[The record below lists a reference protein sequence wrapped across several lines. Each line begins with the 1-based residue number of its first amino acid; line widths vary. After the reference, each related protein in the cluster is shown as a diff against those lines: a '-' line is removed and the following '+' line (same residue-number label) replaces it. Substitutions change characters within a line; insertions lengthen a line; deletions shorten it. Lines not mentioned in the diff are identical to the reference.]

1 MKSSDEQTNDSFE
14 QNNPNTKDNKRNRA
28 AGIKVLIPVCAT
40 CCVAL
45 LVLGI
50 WKSGLL
56 RRNPGTNNTDG
67 KAGQATVT
75 PGETITTPTPTD
87 TNTTPTPT
95 VSTATPTP
103 TPTEIPVE
111 LEKAQ
116 ELTAGSAGEPAD
128 IRKMDDTMRTAYE
141 TFAYKLFAQ
150 LPKGESRMIS
160 PFSVYV
166 ALSMLANGADGETL
180 AQLDELLGLTAEER
194 NAYLAG
200 WLGELEAFRDSSDT
214 LLANANSVWIHE
226 GLESEVHKD
235 FLDICAQYF
244 KAGFFSAPMDDSTV
258 RDVNG
263 WVKAKTRNMSDQL
276 LKKVSPLTATILLN
290 AITFDAKWQE
300 EFDDTLTRDAFFY
313 KADGTTVTVD
323 MMEGDVADGY
333 LENMLA
339 TGFIKTYKGGA
350 FSYIALVPKR
360 DVEEVSLDQLLAS
373 LSPESI
379 RSLIDNKYD
388 ETCVVYMPK
397 YESDYGL
404 NLVDVLKELGV
415 TDVFDEK
422 ADLSRMIGEPED
434 DICVSSVIH
443 KTHIS
448 VDAKG
453 TQAAAS
459 TAVISEWKS
468 GPPCVILDRPFVYM
482 IVDSEGLPIFI
493 GTYEG

>member
-1 MKSSDEQTNDSFE
+1 M
-14 QNNPNTKDNKRNRA
+14 R
-28 AGIKVLIPVCAT
+28 VLISVCAV

-45 LVLGI
+45 LGFGV

-56 RRNPGTNNTDG
+56 RKNPGTDNTDN
-67 KAGQATVT
+67 KTVKTTVT
-75 PGETITTPTPTD
+75 PGETSNKTPTPGD

-95 VSTATPTP
+95 EPAPAEPTP
-103 TPTEIPVE
+103 TDIPLELETSEELTVSSSAEPVE
-111 LEKAQ
+111 TK
-116 ELTAGSAGEPAD
+116 T
-128 IRKMDDTMRTAYE
+128 MDDTMRTAYE

-166 ALSMLANGADGETL
+166 ALCMLADGVDGETL

-200 WLGELEAFRDSSDT
+200 WLEELEAFRNSSDT

-226 GLESEVHKD
+226 GMESDVHKD

-263 WVKAKTRNMSDQL
+263 WVKAKTMNMIDQL
-276 LKKVSPLTATILLN
+276 LKELPPLTATILLN

-300 EFDDTLTRDAFFY
+300 EFDDTLTRDASFY

-323 MMEGDVADGY
+323 MMQGDVADGY
-333 LENMLA
+333 LENRLA

-388 ETCVVYMPK
+388 IMCDVYMPK

-404 NLVDVLKELGV
+404 DLVDVLKKLGV

-434 DICVSSVIH
+434 DIYVSSVIH

>member
-1 MKSSDEQTNDSFE
+1 MKNSAV
-14 QNNPNTKDNKRNRA
+14 KMR
-28 AGIKVLIPVCAT
+28 VLISVCAV

-45 LVLGI
+45 LGFGV

-56 RRNPGTNNTDG
+56 RKNPGTDNTDN
-67 KAGQATVT
+67 KTVKTTVT
-75 PGETITTPTPTD
+75 PGETSNKTPTPGD

-95 VSTATPTP
+95 EPAPAEPTP
-103 TPTEIPVE
+103 TDIPLELETSEELTVSSSAEPVE
-111 LEKAQ
+111 TK
-116 ELTAGSAGEPAD
+116 T
-128 IRKMDDTMRTAYE
+128 MDDTMRTAYE

-166 ALSMLANGADGETL
+166 ALCMLADGVDGETL

-200 WLGELEAFRDSSDT
+200 WLEELEAFRNSSDT

-226 GLESEVHKD
+226 GMESDVHKD

-263 WVKAKTRNMSDQL
+263 WVKAKTMNMIDQL
-276 LKKVSPLTATILLN
+276 LKELPPLTATILLN

-300 EFDDTLTRDAFFY
+300 EFDDTLTRDASFY

-323 MMEGDVADGY
+323 MMQGDVADGY
-333 LENMLA
+333 LENRLA

-388 ETCVVYMPK
+388 IMCDVYMPK

-404 NLVDVLKELGV
+404 DLVDVLKKLGV

-434 DICVSSVIH
+434 DIYVSSVIH